1 MLPPMTH
8 NKAIL
13 SGSTSYRAVA
23 RQYIGRLLHL
33 MPEGRPLPDAAWES
47 RHRGIVILLWLHVI
61 GIACA
66 EAFLGHDLANSL
78 FEVGIITG
86 ATLLARWSAC
96 SRAFRAAIAGFG
108 LVTAS
113 AVLVHL
119 SGGYIEMHFHFFVV
133 VIIIALYQEWLPFLL
148 PIGYV
153 VLHHGLIGTLFPT
166 HVYNHAA
173 AWANPWQWAAI
184 HGVFIIAASL
194 ASLVTWRN
202 NEAAR
207 TQAELAL
214 HALGERT
221 KRLEVIRA
229 VTEEITRELDLTTL
243 LELIARRAAELV
255 GVPSSA
261 IYLWGDAAKAFIP
274 RAWYGLGDWMRD
286 VRFRMGEGIP
296 GVVGQCRERLLVN
309 DYRSSPYVVPLFIEH
324 TGITAVLASP
334 LLYRG
339 RLLGV
344 ITLNNGRTGRHFTE
358 QDGDLVGLFAAQAAI
373 AIQNVRL
380 YAETGRRQREAEV
393 VAELAKDINAS
404 LDLDTVIRRVVEGA
418 KEICGSDQARIT
430 LRDVQSGIMRF
441 RYWTG
446 AKYEGYA
453 NATIEP
459 GKGIGGQVLLTGR
472 PERTDNYAEDPRFSK
487 DYMVWA
493 RANGTIASMVVPI
506 LIGDRVQGLLIVA
519 NHSPRPFTDAD
530 ESILARLADHVAIA
544 IQNARLYE
552 SQEVRAT
559 RLHTLTRLNQLISSS
574 LDMGAVLREI
584 AQAAATLMG
593 VPFVRIWT
601 ADEAAQTLELR
612 ASSDD
617 QLEAGYLTK
626 TMRFGERSVGWVA
639 MHRRPLHIPDVFVDE
654 RVMPRDWFQVHDLTS
669 LLVVPIIH
677 QEVLL
682 GVLLLSGRQPFQL
695 APEGQALLDSF
706 VAQAAVAI
714 RNASLYE
721 ALRSSEE
728 RTRLILENAL
738 EAVITMDQMGLITD
752 WNHQAEAT
760 FGWSGQEAI
769 GRSLAETIIPINYR
783 EAHQRGLQ
791 RFLATGNGPVLN
803 KRIEITAL
811 HRDGREFPVELA
823 ISPMQMGQSFI
834 FSAFIR
840 DITDRKRTEA
850 DLQQAKDAAEAA
862 AKAKGEFLANM
873 SHEIRTPMNG
883 ILGMTEL
890 ALGTPLT
897 PEQREYLTTVKA
909 SADALLSIINDILD
923 FSKIEAGKLALD
935 AMPFALRDNLGASLK
950 TLALQAHEK
959 GLELAYSVQPEVPDI
974 VVGDSGRLRQIL
986 VNLVGNAIKF
996 TEQGEV
1002 VVAVEAASP
1011 VADSVALHVA
1021 VKDTGI
1027 GIPADKQ
1034 HLILE
1039 PFMQA
1044 DGSMTRQYGGTG
1056 LGLAISKQLA
1066 ELMGG
1071 QLWLESEVG
1080 RGSTFHFTACFSV
1093 QPASAGRQVPA
1104 TPVDMHQLPVLVV
1117 DDNATNR
1124 RILHEMLAH
1133 WQMQP
1138 TTVDGGQAALAALT
1152 QAKDAGTPFPLVLL
1166 DTRMPEMDGFTVAAR
1181 LRQDPAL
1188 VGATILMLSST
1199 DLAGDAA
1206 RCRELGIPIHLTKPI
1221 IQSDLWEAIMTALRR
1236 AAHDDHPTPSV
1247 PPPTPFGSPQGWRI
1261 LLAEDNV
1268 VNQTLAVR
1276 MLEKRGHRVEV
1287 VGTGKA
1293 ALAAVAQHS
1302 FDLILMDVQMP
1313 ELDGFEA
1320 TAAIRARERESGGHL
1335 PIIAMT
1341 AHAMKGDQERCLAAG
1356 MDGYVAKPMKAGEL
1370 YAVIDRLLTGM
1381 STPDQATG
1389 ERRSDL
1395 TTTATAPGM

>member
-1 MLPPMTH
+1 LVTRGH
-8 NKAIL
+8 ASFSNSA
-13 SGSTSYRAVA
+13 SYRAIA

-33 MPEGRPLPDAAWES
+33 MPEGRPLPDAVWES
-47 RHRGIVILLWLHVI
+47 RHRGVVILLWLHVI
-61 GIACA
+61 GIVCA
-66 EAFLGHDLANSL
+66 EVFLGHALANSIS
-78 FEVGIITG
+78 EIGIITT
-86 ATLLARWSAC
+86 ATLLASWRMC

-153 VLHHGLIGTLFPT
+153 VLHHGLIGTLIPT
-166 HVYNHAA
+166 HVYNHPS
-173 AWANPWQWAAI
+173 AWAHPWQWAAI
-184 HGVFIIAASL
+184 HGIFIIAASL

-221 KRLEVIRA
+221 QRLEVIRA

-243 LELIARRAAELV
+243 LELIACRAAELV

-261 IYLWGDAAKAFIP
+261 IYLWGDTAEAFIP
-274 RAWYGLGDWMRD
+274 GAWYGLGDWMRD

-296 GVVGQCRERLLVN
+296 GVVGQRREGLLVN
-309 DYRSSPYVVPLFIEH
+309 EYRSSPYAAPLFIEH

-339 RLLGV
+339 HLLGV

-358 QDGDLVGLFAAQAAI
+358 QDGDLLGLFAAQAAI
-373 AIQNVRL
+373 AIQNAHL

-404 LDLDTVIRRVVEGA
+404 LDLDTVIRRVVEDA
-418 KEICGSDQARIT
+418 KEICASDQARIT
-430 LRDVQSGIMRF
+430 LRDCRSGVMRF

-446 AKYEGYA
+446 VKYEGYA
-453 NATIEP
+453 DATIEP
-459 GKGIGGQVLLTGR
+459 GKGLGGQVLLTGR
-472 PERTDNYAEDPRFSK
+472 PERTDNYTEDPRFSK

-506 LIGDRVQGLLIVA
+506 LIGDRVEGLLIVA

-530 ESILARLADHVAIA
+530 EGILTRLAGHVAIA

-584 AQAAATLMG
+584 SLAAATLMG
-593 VPFVRIWT
+593 VPCVRIWT
-601 ADEAAQTLELR
+601 ADEVAQTLELR

-617 QLEAGYLTK
+617 QLAASYPTK
-626 TMRFGERSVGWVA
+626 TLRFGERSAGWVA
-639 MHRRPLHIPDVFVDE
+639 LHRRPLHIPDVFVDD
-654 RVMPRDWFQVHDLTS
+654 RVMPRDWFQAHGLKS
-669 LLVVPIIH
+669 LLAVPIIH

-682 GVLLLSGRQPFQL
+682 GVLLLSGRQAFQL
-695 APEGQALLDSF
+695 APDEQALLDSF

-738 EAVITMDQMGLITD
+738 DAVITMDQMGRITD
-752 WNHQAEAT
+752 WNPQAEAT
-760 FGWSGQEAI
+760 FGWSCQEVI
-769 GRSLAETIIPINYR
+769 GCSLAETIIPTSYR
-783 EAHQRGLQ
+783 AAHQRGLQ
-791 RFLATGNGPVLN
+791 RFLAIGNGPVLN

-823 ISPMQMGQSFI
+823 ISPMHMGQSFI

-840 DITDRKRTEA
+840 DITERKRAEA
-850 DLQQAKDAAEAA
+850 ELHQAKEAAEAA
-862 AKAKGEFLANM
+862 AKTKGEFLANM

-890 ALGTPLT
+890 ALDTPLT
-897 PEQREYLTTVKA
+897 PDQREYLTTVKA
-909 SADALLSIINDILD
+909 SADALLGIINDILD
-923 FSKIEAGKLALD
+923 FSKIEAGMLALD
-935 AMPFALRDNLGASLK
+935 AVPFALRDSLGASLK
-950 TLALQAHEK
+950 TLALQAHAK
-959 GLELAYSVQPEVPDI
+959 GLELAYRVQSEVPDL
-974 VVGDSGRLRQIL
+974 VVGDPGRLRQIL
-986 VNLVGNAIKF
+986 VNLVGNAVKF
-996 TEQGEV
+996 TQHGEV

-1011 VADSVALHVA
+1011 VTETVTLHVA
-1021 VKDTGI
+1021 VQDTGI

-1034 HLILE
+1034 HVILE

-1044 DGSMTRQYGGTG
+1044 DGSTTRQYGGTG
-1056 LGLAISKQLA
+1056 LGLAISRQLA

-1071 QLWLESEVG
+1071 RLWLESEVG
-1080 RGSTFHFTACFSV
+1080 RGSAFHFTARFGV
-1093 QPASAGRQVPA
+1093 QPEPGVQPMP
-1104 TPVDMHQLPVLVV
+1104 TIPVDVRQLPVLVV

-1124 RILHEMLAH
+1124 RILHDVLAH
-1133 WQMQP
+1133 WQLQP
-1138 TTVDGGQAALAALT
+1138 TIVDGGQAALAKLT
-1152 QAKDAGTPFPLVLL
+1152 EARDAGTPYALVLL
-1166 DTRMPEMDGFTVAAR
+1166 DARMPEMDGYTVAAR
-1181 LRQDPAL
+1181 LRQDPTL
-1188 VGATILMLSST
+1188 VGATILMLASP

-1206 RCRELGIPIHLTKPI
+1206 RCRELGISTYLTKPLA
-1221 IQSDLWEAIMTALRR
+1221 QSDLWGAIMTTLRKP
-1236 AAHDDHPTPSV
+1236 AHDDRPAPPV
-1247 PPPTPFGSPQGWRI
+1247 PPAILSDRPRGWRI

-1268 VNQTLAVR
+1268 VNQMLAVR
-1276 MLEKRGHRVEV
+1276 MLEKRGHQVAV

-1293 ALAAVAQHS
+1293 ALAALAQHS

-1320 TAAIRARERESGGHL
+1320 TATIRARERNSGGHL

-1356 MDGYVAKPMKAGEL
+1356 MDGYVAKPMKAADL
-1370 YAVIDRLLTGM
+1370 YAAIDRLLMGM
-1381 STPDQATG
+1381 STPDQAIG
-1389 ERRSDL
+1389 AL
-1395 TTTATAPGM
+1395 